1 MGEEHFEATTHEQRR
16 TLAIVLGLNLA
27 LATMLAVGGA
37 YADSSGLIAN
47 ALDNLSDAAVY
58 ALSLF
63 AVGKS
68 AGWKR
73 GAAFAS
79 GILLVIFAIGVLGD
93 SARRFL
99 TGSDPIGPVMMGF
112 AVIAAL
118 INLWCIRLLTWLK
131 TGDVNV
137 EAARTFS
144 FNDFVSNGGI
154 LVAGALVLWTGE
166 RWPDLVVCLAVT
178 VVALKGAWE
187 IFESAREDGKASP

>member
-1 MGEEHFEATTHEQRR
+1 MSEESFEATTHEQRR
-16 TLAIVLGLNLA
+16 TLALVLA
-27 LATMLAVGGA
+27 LNVALAVTLATGGLF
-37 YADSSGLIAN
+37 ADSSGLIAN

-63 AVGKS
+63 AVGRS

-79 GILLVIFAIGVLGD
+79 GVLLVIFALGVLGD
-93 SARRFL
+93 SARRFF
-99 TGSDPIGPVMMGF
+99 TGSDPIGPAMMGF
-112 AVIAAL
+112 AIVAAI
-118 INLWCIRLLTWLK
+118 INLFCIRLLTRLR
-131 TGDVNV
+131 TADVNV

-166 RWPDLVVCLAVT
+166 RWPDLVVGLAVT
-178 VVALKGAWE
+178 AVALKGAWE
-187 IFESAREDGKASP
+187 IFESAREDARS